1 MTNPFFA
8 NGKKRDQVFA
18 VDLGGRTTKA
28 VLLNRNQDK
37 FTLSRYTILDAPI
50 YEKGLPQGLL
60 TEHLRAVIKSLEPK
74 TKQLTLAIG
83 SGDSILRQAE
93 MPVLPINDMRQMLRL
108 NPKYYLQQDLTDY
121 VFDCWVAPTRNKPA
135 EPGKSATP
143 KFKTWVGGARRDWLS
158 NVEGGIKA
166 AGLIPDQVT
175 LTVLGPI
182 NALELS
188 LPEVFEKEVTAI
200 VDLGFKASTVSII
213 ADGELCLTRA
223 VEIGG
228 DRLTAGLA
236 EAMGITYAEAEG
248 IKIGMPQEVEAH
260 LQPLLAPLGRE
271 LRASIDFFEHQ
282 ADKTVSQVFVCGG
295 AARSDFIL
303 QMLQSELIVPC
314 KSWNPVGNLEMQLQ
328 PQQAAEVEQVASQL
342 AVAIG
347 AATMA
352 FN

>member
-1 MTNPFFA
+1 MTNPFFTK
-8 NGKKRDQVFA
+8 GKKRDQVFA
-18 VDLGGRTTKA
+18 VDLGARTTKA
-28 VLLNRNQDK
+28 VLLSKKQDK
-37 FTLSRYTILDAPI
+37 HTLSRYTIQDAPV
-50 YEKGLPQGLL
+50 YEKGMPQGLL
-60 TEHLRAVIKSLEPK
+60 TEQLRAIVKALEPK

-83 SGDSILRQAE
+83 SSDSILRTAE

-108 NPKYYLQQDLTDY
+108 NAKYYLQQDLNDY
-121 VFDCWVAPTRNKPA
+121 VFDCWIVPVRGRQADPARSAP
-135 EPGKSATP
+135 G
-143 KFKTWVGGARRDWLS
+143 KFKTWVGGARRDWLT

-182 NALELS
+182 NALELAQ
-188 LPEVFEKEVTAI
+188 PQTFEKEVTAL
-200 VDLGFKASTVSII
+200 VDLGFKTSTVSIVSE
-213 ADGELCLTRA
+213 GELCLSRA

-236 EAMGITYAEAEG
+236 EAMAITYAEAEG

-282 ADKTVSQVFVCGG
+282 QDKTVSQVLVCGG

-303 QMLQSELIVPC
+303 QLLQSELIVPC
-314 KSWNPVGNLEMQLQ
+314 KSWSPVSGMEMELDAQQTNELEH
-328 PQQAAEVEQVASQL
+328 VASQL

-347 AATMA
+347 AAAMA
-352 FN
+352 F